1 MTADVQTL
9 DPETVPLT
17 ADTQRPRYN
26 VIGRSMPRHDA
37 RDKAFGQTKYAD
49 DFEMH
54 GMLHAKVLRSE
65 HAAARLHSIDA
76 SAAEKMPGV
85 HAVLTA
91 KDVPCNETTSKF
103 GQTHTAGG
111 FEGLYRVLADKKV
124 RYLGEAIALVAAETL
139 EQAER
144 AARAI
149 RVDYEPLP
157 GVFDPRDAM
166 KPDAYRV
173 GEEETNVVCTYK
185 IRKGDADTAFGDA
198 DVVVENTFRLPF
210 GDHVYL
216 EPESGVAWIDED
228 DVITIRAST
237 QVIEHFRDIADI
249 LKVPHNKVRVIAP
262 MLGGGFGGKEDI
274 TVEAYLAL
282 LASRTRRPV
291 KLTYTRE
298 ESLLAHSKRHP
309 YFMKYRTGAS
319 ADGTLVAMEAE
330 LISDAGG
337 YPFLSPWVLLY
348 STVCATGPYRI
359 PHVKV
364 DSYTVLTNNTFT
376 SAYRGFGAPQVC
388 LAYEVQMDELAAR
401 LRLSPL
407 EFRRRNYLQAGD
419 ETGTGCALQTAV
431 WTKETAEQAFAA
443 LGEPSRPRSPRERI
457 GRGLA
462 SGMQSYG
469 RLIYMHDTSRSYVG
483 FELDGTAVVRCGVQD
498 LGGGQASSLVQI
510 AAEVLGLPMDDITV
524 YFGDT
529 ALTPLAGT
537 TTATR
542 QLYMSGNATLKAA
555 RAVRDEVAK
564 KAGEMLGVSPDRIEL
579 RDRAVHVMPDDEAG
593 AAREASAVAATARG
607 EDAPESKSLP
617 LKDVLRAC
625 ASAGIPLWNL
635 AQFNAPA
642 REVGDAQNVEGQ
654 IFPDFTFGTHAA
666 EVAVDIDTGQVRV
679 LKFVASFD
687 VGQVINRLSAEG
699 QLEGGSVCG
708 LGYALLEDLKMDGG
722 KTLTPALDT
731 YLVPTSLDTPDVIP
745 IMIESRGGV
754 GPFGAKGIG
763 EPSSTSGAPAIVN
776 AVADAVGVHLTELPL
791 TPERVLRA
799 LRAKESGAS

>member
-1 MTADVQTL
+1 MTTDARTGDK
-9 DPETVPLT
+9 ETVE
-17 ADTQRPRYN
+17 RPVPGQDLETPDYK
-26 VIGRSMPRHDA
+26 VIGRRLPRHDA
-37 RDKAFGQTKYAD
+37 RDKVYGQTKYAD
-49 DFEMH
+49 DRPID
-54 GMLHAKVLRSE
+54 GMLHAKVLRSQY
-65 HAAARLHSIDA
+65 AAARLVSIDT
-76 SAAEKMPGV
+76 SAAAQMPGV
-85 HAVLTA
+85 HTVLTA

-124 RYLGEAIALVAAETL
+124 RYMGEAVALVAAETL
-139 EQAER
+139 EQAEL

-149 RVDYEPLP
+149 KVEYEPLP
-157 GVFDPRDAM
+157 GVFDPREAM

-173 GEEETNVVCTYK
+173 GEEDSNLVCTYK
-185 IRKGDADTAFGDA
+185 IRRGDVDEAFKTA
-198 DVVVENTFRLPF
+198 DVVVENTYHVPF
-210 GDHVYL
+210 GDHVYI

-249 LKVPHNKVRVIAP
+249 MKVPHNKVRVIAP

-274 TVEAYLAL
+274 TVEAFLAL
-282 LASRTRRPV
+282 LTWRTKRPV
-291 KLTYTRE
+291 SLTFSRE

-309 YFMKYRTGAS
+309 YFMTYRTGAT
-319 ADGTLVAMEAE
+319 ADGKLVALDAE

-337 YPFLSPWVLLY
+337 YAYLSPWVLLY
-348 STVCATGPYRI
+348 STVCATGPYKV

-364 DSYTVLTNNTFT
+364 DAYTVLTNNTFT

-388 LAYEVQMDELAAR
+388 FAYELQMDALAEK
-401 LRLSPL
+401 LGLSPL
-407 EFRRRNYLQAGD
+407 ELRELNYLHTGD
-419 ETGTGCALQTAV
+419 ETGTGHVMQTAV
-431 WTKETAEQAFAA
+431 WTDETAREAYAA
-443 LGEPSRPRSPRERI
+443 LGKPTTPRSPRERI

-483 FELDGTAVVRCGVQD
+483 FELDGTLVVRCGVQD
-498 LGGGQASSLVQI
+498 IGGGQASSLATI
-510 AAEVLGLPMDDITV
+510 AAEVLGVPLDDVTV

-555 RAVRDEVAK
+555 RAVRDALAV
-564 KAGEMLGVSPDRIEL
+564 KAGEMLGVNPECLDL
-579 RDRAVHVMPDDEAG
+579 KDRAFHVLAADG
-593 AAREASAVAATARG
+593 ATCS
-607 EDAPESKSLP
+607 PEELPGPLP
-617 LKDVLRAC
+617 LKDVLKAC

-642 REVGDAQNVEGQ
+642 REVEDVQNVHGQ
-654 IFPDFTFGTHAA
+654 ILPDFTFGTHAA
-666 EVAVDIDTGQVRV
+666 EVAVDIDTGQVQV
-679 LKFVASFD
+679 LKFVAAFD
-687 VGQVINRLSAEG
+687 VGQAINCLSAEG

-708 LGYALLEDLKMDGG
+708 LGYALLEDLKLNNGETM
-722 KTLTPALDT
+722 TPALDT
-731 YLVPTSLDTPDVIP
+731 YLVPTAKDTPDVVP
-745 IMIESRGGV
+745 IMLQSGGGI

-763 EPSSTSGAPAIVN
+763 EPSSTSGAPAIAN
-776 AVADAVGVHLTELPL
+776 AVADAIGVRINELPL
-791 TPERVLRA
+791 TPERVLTA
-799 LRAKESGAS
+799 LKTQEMDAAATGER